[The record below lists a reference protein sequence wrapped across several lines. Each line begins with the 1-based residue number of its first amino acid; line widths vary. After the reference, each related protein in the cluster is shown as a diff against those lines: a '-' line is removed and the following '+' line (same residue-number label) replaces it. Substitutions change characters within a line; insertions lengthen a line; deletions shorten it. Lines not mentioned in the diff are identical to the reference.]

1 MPDWIQHLVLPPGGL
16 LVAILLGIVLCR
28 RWPVAGRNI
37 ALAATLVLWLL
48 STNRVSSWL
57 MQPLENSVPIAS
69 TQQWE
74 RAGAI
79 VVLGG
84 GRLFG
89 QPQLNGRDDVAPMA
103 LQRLADAAR
112 IHRLTGLPILTSGG
126 GGQRGTDDPPEG
138 DLMAWR
144 LEHSFG
150 VPTRWREIRSHN
162 TIENAEYSARILK
175 QADIDTVIL
184 ATSAWHM
191 PRAARNFRHQGLKVL
206 AAPTGYTA
214 RAGYGPSSFIPNVR
228 ALRYSFWAL
237 HEYLGLLAGR

>member
-16 LVAILLGIVLCR
+16 LVMGLLGIALIR
-28 RWPVAGRNI
+28 RWPRTGRNI
-37 ALAATLVLWLL
+37 ALAAMAALWLL

-57 MQPLENSVPIAS
+57 MQPLENSVPVATS
-69 TQQWE
+69 EQWTN
-74 RAGAI
+74 AGAI

-89 QPQLNGRDDVAPMA
+89 QPQLGGRDDVTPMA

-112 IHRLTGLPILTSGG
+112 IHRRTGLPILTSGG
-126 GGQRGTDDPPEG
+126 GGQRGTDDPPEA

-144 LEHSFG
+144 LQHSFG
-150 VPTRWREIRSHN
+150 VPTRWREIQSHD
-162 TIENAEYSARILK
+162 TAHNARYSARILG
-175 QADIDTVIL
+175 QAGIDTVVL
-184 ATSAWHM
+184 VTTAWHM
-191 PRAARNFRHQGLKVL
+191 PRAARNFRQQGLKVL
-206 AAPTGYTA
+206 AAPTGFTA
-214 RAGYGPSSFIPNVR
+214 RSGYGLSSIVPNPR